1 MWGRL
6 TALLLIC
13 ALGASVAAG
22 AALPHEEHACP
33 MHMADGAMDCCVL
46 AELQTDT
53 PEVTAA
59 RLCCAFN
66 CTQGAPPGRNIEAPR
81 AQQTAQAPHPVAQT
95 EQPHAHLLR
104 APFVAYT
111 SPAAHSP
118 PAYIQHAALL
128 I

>member
-33 MHMADGAMDCCVL
+33 MHMSDGAMDCCVL
-46 AELQTDT
+46 AELQSNA

-59 RLCCAFN
+59 RLCCALN
-66 CTQGAPPGRNIEAPR
+66 CTQGAPPGRQVEAPR
-81 AQQTAQAPHPVAQT
+81 AQQTAQNQPHFAKIM
-95 EQPHAHLLR
+95 QPHAHLLR